1 MDDAE
6 WAAGASKGVRNRLG
20 YRHRNISADQSAY
33 QRGRVK
39 FDDGHHWNGLPAKV
53 LAGPVV
59 RLSYTAGRQAGKPC
73 QQPPYRSTLSPCAP
87 AASAATVIKLMMA
100 CNDLSVVNQALGEWK
115 DRSARSDKTIR
126 PGGGMYFI
134 RAEIAHLY
142 EALTIIGQIRD
153 DTSLMA
159 VVESCDQQT
168 RDSFGKLLPYLS
180 GGTSHDEFQ
189 QLIGLVRH
197 NLTFHYDASGKL
209 TQRAV
214 ADRAARAD
222 GRGHRSPAAATRAS
236 GTSSS

>member
-1 MDDAE
+1 MSTTTIQVNFESLRA
-6 WAAGASKGVRNRLG
+6 
-20 YRHRNISADQSAY
+20 
-33 QRGRVK
+33 RG
-39 FDDGHHWNGLPAKV
+39 P
-53 LAGPVV
+53 
-59 RLSYTAGRQAGKPC
+59 
-73 QQPPYRSTLSPCAP
+73 
-87 AASAATVIKLMMA
+87 SAATVIKLMMA

-222 GRGHRSPAAATRAS
+222 GRWSSVTRGSNARLWHFQVADDVVDS
-236 GTSSS
+236 IVVRQIWQVPLGTDAREGADVVVVRVHAVFQVFMDFAGEFIWKYCRR